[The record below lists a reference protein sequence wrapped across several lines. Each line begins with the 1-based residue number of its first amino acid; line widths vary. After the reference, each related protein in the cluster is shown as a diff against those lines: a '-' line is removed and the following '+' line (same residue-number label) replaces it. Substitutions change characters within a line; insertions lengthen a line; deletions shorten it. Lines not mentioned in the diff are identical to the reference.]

1 MESNGSATVCNATN
15 STLFDSCWSKTL
27 LCASDSPIHRLLPIL
42 QALILPLYFVFGLGL
57 NGFLLF
63 VVLRYEELRRRE
75 FALVLQVV
83 VADLMTVI
91 CVLPVVTITR
101 LTGLWSLLG
110 QTWCSLLGFVEILS
124 SAFRY
129 TSMFLLAFDR
139 LNMVFFPFIYPSRG
153 NKIMIS
159 LTTAVWVLSL
169 VLATIPLVIQCYG
182 YEVFSGFCTVSI
194 ICSNACTIYRYVLD
208 FVLYT
213 SGALLPFIF
222 YSLMFLKSR
231 QINNR
236 ITAIGSDSLA
246 DESNKRAR
254 RTFLLLFV
262 SLMGCSVPLIT
273 TLFFA
278 PLKNSR
284 YAEVYWTYVGVS
296 VTLLFTVVLLD
307 PLVIM
312 KHQDVTMCVL
322 KLLRTLKTEFRGR
335 MFPAAAIHPT

>member
-1 MESNGSATVCNATN
+1 MGRTVYPMTPAHAVSFDHREMESNGSLMVCNATN
-15 STLFDSCWSKTL
+15 STVFDSCWSKTL

-57 NGFLLF
+57 NGFLVF

-91 CVLPVVTITR
+91 CVFPVVTITR
-101 LTGLWSLLG
+101 PAGLWSLLG
-110 QTWCSLLGFVEILS
+110 QTWCSLLGFIQVLF

-129 TSMFLLAFDR
+129 ISMFLLAFDR
-139 LNMVFFPFIYPSRG
+139 LNMVFFPFVYPSRG

-169 VLATIPLVIQCYG
+169 LLATIPLVIQCYG
-182 YEVFSGFCTVSI
+182 FEVFNGFCTVSI
-194 ICSNACTIYRYVLD
+194 ICSNAC
-208 FVLYT
+208 
-213 SGALLPFIF
+213 
-222 YSLMFLKSR
+222 
-231 QINNR
+231 
-236 ITAIGSDSLA
+236 
-246 DESNKRAR
+246 
-254 RTFLLLFV
+254 
-262 SLMGCSVPLIT
+262 
-273 TLFFA
+273 
-278 PLKNSR
+278 
-284 YAEVYWTYVGVS
+284 
-296 VTLLFTVVLLD
+296 TVVLLD

-335 MFPAAAIHPT
+335 CRCTRAA